1 MKVGDMVKFHD
12 RLNRSSMPGDVT
24 LVGPQGIRSGRVYL
38 VLRRDA
44 SNVYK
49 KYDNDSKW
57 AKWHIVDMETG
68 KVHVPIGRDLHVL
81 SEVVEHETG
90 VMALALAK

>member
-1 MKVGDMVKFHD
+1 MKSGDMVKFHD
-12 RLNRSSMPGDVT
+12 RLEKAPDLQAVAG
-24 LVGPQGIRSGRVYL
+24 LVYL

-68 KVHVPIGRDLHVL
+68 KVHVQLGRDLHVL
-81 SEVVEHETG
+81 EEN
-90 VMALALAK
+90 KND